1 MIDSEA
7 QVAGSK
13 GGGGSGPLS
22 VARVLNI
29 LSVLSQSDEPLNLA
43 ELSRRLAAP
52 KTSLIG
58 LLRGLAEMNFV
69 QFSDGAYRLGGA
81 SFELAS
87 AVLSARQR
95 LHLGDYVRA
104 GMKELNKRTGETVL
118 YAVITGDD
126 PPALTYVALDESRSA
141 IRISV
146 GIGDRS
152 PLYST
157 AGGRILLA
165 AMPDD
170 EVRAYLARVPIV
182 ATTASTVTDPD
193 TLFAHVCKAREEDF
207 SCVRDE
213 MVSGVTG
220 MAVPIRDSAE
230 GVIGSI
236 IIAGP
241 TERMA
246 AEEQELRAAMLATAR
261 ATSRSIG
268 HNAGTAAGK

>member
-1 MIDSEA
+1 MVESFRNGHEHYA
-7 QVAGSK
+7 Q
-13 GGGGSGPLS
+13 
-22 VARVLNI
+22 
-29 LSVLSQSDEPLNLA
+29 
-43 ELSRRLAAP
+43 
-52 KTSLIG
+52 
-58 LLRGLAEMNFV
+58 
-69 QFSDGAYRLGGA
+69 
-81 SFELAS
+81 
-87 AVLSARQR
+87 
-95 LHLGDYVRA
+95 
-104 GMKELNKRTGETVL
+104 
-118 YAVITGDD
+118 
-126 PPALTYVALDESRSA
+126 
-141 IRISV
+141 
-146 GIGDRS
+146 
-152 PLYST
+152 ST
-157 AGGRILLA
+157 AGARATQIHRLG
-165 AMPDD
+165 PDRSRHHIRLVLGGCSD
-170 EVRAYLARVPIV
+170 WSRSTGTSPLHPASRPRSSTACSRSSAWVRVPIV